1 MNKEVSEEINAAK
14 DMARAIYEDKCAEIN
29 GREYKITNM
38 NHAKRRK
45 VFAYFTH
52 IQESLSRGDL
62 WFLETKDWQDVEQT
76 ISGIVTIDDSL
87 LSKKQGHWDEFP
99 EDYIL
104 FIQSMLP
111 AISYPF
117 LKGLGGN

>member
-1 MNKEVSEEINAAK
+1 MSDEVKAAH
-14 DMARAIYEDKCAEIN
+14 DMARAIYEDNCAEIN
-29 GREYKITNM
+29 GREYVITKM
-38 NHAKRRK
+38 NHIKRRK

-52 IQESLSRGDL
+52 IQDSLSRGDL
-62 WFLETKDWQDVEQT
+62 WFLDSKDWSEVEKTIMDV
-76 ISGIVTIDDSL
+76 VTYDDRT
-87 LSKKQGHWDEFP
+87 LSKSKSHWDDYP

-117 LKGLGGN
+117 LKGLSGD